1 MKNAMIRLW
10 KDEDGANAVEY
21 GIITAVIAV
30 ALIAL
35 LFAFRTQIT
44 GMFSRAGNAVD
55 SAGGTQ

>member
-1 MKNAMIRLW
+1 MKNTMLRLW

-35 LFAFRTQIT
+35 LLTFRTQIT
-44 GMFSRAGNAVD
+44 GMFSRAGTAVD
-55 SAGGTQ
+55 QSGASQ